1 MIHSRILE
9 LLKSP
14 EQFSRNDL
22 PRVESE
28 IKKHPYIQNIR
39 ALYLYGVH
47 QFDAGNYQAALSKT
61 AAYTTDKKILYQ
73 FINKNKIEETPK
85 KTVSEPIKTE
95 EIVVSQEPKISKFD
109 VNQTIE
115 TETFDAPKPVYI
127 NGELNRILF
136 EGEENFLEN
145 TSEKID
151 IEATKESGIL
161 VTSKQENLTENRIE
175 TEEEKSQISENQEN
189 KEESVFTE
197 IQFISKEENSIN
209 NIETSENQEFNKNK
223 IEEFSHEKII
233 ETKTINSE
241 KEEIENSSEIS
252 FHATEEFMPNIQ
264 LKSNIQ
270 AENYEIPK
278 PQLSRHEEEMQK
290 LLAEVEA
297 KMQANKKPKP
307 QIREEEIPENNDINF
322 SENYDKEEPETT
334 KAEENKVE
342 EKTQSQKIEVVEKEE
357 VINKI
362 EADSSWQPMSFDNNS
377 PDSSI
382 KKLEEKP
389 ASIEENKAVEIP
401 KGTIAEKENTIDS
414 NVPQFINTWQSWLKI
429 DRPNHPIETKIKE
442 EVKSKVIEKFIV
454 TEPKISQLKPESTF
468 VAKEKSDDISHLMT
482 ETLANIYVE
491 QKLYSK
497 AIKAFEILKEKF
509 PDKTEHFDAK
519 IEETKEIRANQK

>member
-9 LLKSP
+9 LLQSP

-28 IKKHPYIQNIR
+28 IKKHPYVQNIR

-47 QFDAGNYQAALSKT
+47 QFDSGNYQAALSKT

-73 FINKNKIEETPK
+73 FINKKKIEEAQK
-85 KTVSEPIKTE
+85 KSVSESIKTE
-95 EIVVSQEPKISKFD
+95 EIATKEEPKISKFD
-109 VNQTIE
+109 TNQAIE
-115 TETFDAPKPVYI
+115 TEIFETPKPVYI

-161 VTSKQENLTENRIE
+161 VTSKQENTTENRIE
-175 TEEEKSQISENQEN
+175 TAEENNQISENQEN
-189 KEESVFTE
+189 KEESTFNE
-197 IQFISKEENSIN
+197 IQLNSNEKNSIN
-209 NIETSENQEFNKNK
+209 NIESSENQEFNEIG
-223 IEEFSHEKII
+223 IENFSHEKII
-233 ETKTINSE
+233 EAENINSE

-264 LKSNIQ
+264 VKSNVQ

-307 QIREEEIPENNDINF
+307 QIREQEIPENNDINF
-322 SENYDKEEPETT
+322 SENYDNQEPE
-334 KAEENKVE
+334 KIEIEENRVE
-342 EKTQSQKIEVVEKEE
+342 EEIESQEVEIIENEKVIEEIKT
-357 VINKI
+357 
-362 EADSSWQPMSFDNNS
+362 DSSWKPMSFDGNT

-382 KKLEEKP
+382 KKAEEKP
-389 ASIEENKAVEIP
+389 AIIEENKAVEIQ
-401 KGTIAEKENTIDS
+401 KEAIVEEKNVEDS

-442 EVKSKVIEKFIV
+442 EVKSKVIEKFIE

>member
-47 QFDAGNYQAALSKT
+47 QFDSGNYQAALSKT

-73 FINKNKIEETPK
+73 FINKKKIEEAQK
-85 KTVSEPIKTE
+85 KSVSESIKTE
-95 EIVVSQEPKISKFD
+95 EIATKEEPKISKFD
-109 VNQTIE
+109 TNQAIE
-115 TETFDAPKPVYI
+115 TEIFETPKPVYI

-151 IEATKESGIL
+151 IDATKEAGIH
-161 VTSKQENLTENRIE
+161 VTSKQENTTENRIE
-175 TEEEKSQISENQEN
+175 TAEENNQISENQEN
-189 KEESVFTE
+189 KEESTFNE
-197 IQFISKEENSIN
+197 IQLNSNEKNSIN
-209 NIETSENQEFNKNK
+209 NIESSENQEFNEIG
-223 IEEFSHEKII
+223 IENFSHEKII
-233 ETKTINSE
+233 EAENINSE

-264 LKSNIQ
+264 VKSNVQ

-307 QIREEEIPENNDINF
+307 QIREQEIPENNDINF
-322 SENYDKEEPETT
+322 SENYDNQEPE
-334 KAEENKVE
+334 
-342 EKTQSQKIEVVEKEE
+342 KIE
-357 VINKI
+357 
-362 EADSSWQPMSFDNNS
+362 
-377 PDSSI
+377 
-382 KKLEEKP
+382 
-389 ASIEENKAVEIP
+389 IEENRVEEEIESQEVEI
-401 KGTIAEKENTIDS
+401 IENE
-414 NVPQFINTWQSWLKI
+414 N
-429 DRPNHPIETKIKE
+429 
-442 EVKSKVIEKFIV
+442 VIEEIK
-454 TEPKISQLKPESTF
+454 T
-468 VAKEKSDDISHLMT
+468 
-482 ETLANIYVE
+482 
-491 QKLYSK
+491 YSS
-497 AIKAFEILKEKF
+497 
-509 PDKTEHFDAK
+509 
-519 IEETKEIRANQK
+519 